1 MTNIPNGERYG
12 KSGVRISLSPP
23 PASADSGNALFSV
36 GGICP
41 TSVCDNVKSPQNAGF
56 WARLKRKA
64 SVITARLVYLK
75 CRTAEF
81 LDV

>member
-23 PASADSGNALFSV
+23 PASAASGNALFPV

-41 TSVCDNVKSPQNAGF
+41 TPVCDNVKSPQNAGF

-64 SVITARLVYLK
+64 SVIAAWLGYRKY
-75 CRTAEF
+75 RAAEL